1 MGQFITIGEFM
12 IISVVSLLGYVLI
25 KTIFET
31 IKNK

>member
-1 MGQFITIGEFM
+1 MITILEF
-12 IISVVSLLGYVLI
+12 IVISIVTLFGYVLI